1 MKNQAYRIMII
12 DRSEMVQ
19 SIITHILKQEIKKVS
34 IVTCNSA
41 EKAIEYLE
49 EKKFDLITTSV
60 LLPGLDG
67 FALCRRIRQ
76 SKKQHL
82 TPVIIVSSDADGRI
96 LREGFSAG
104 VTDYFNKSLGYKR
117 FVEFIKDVLQRHSG
131 QVGRILYVEDSLTA
145 TDNAT
150 KTILEKQGMHITH
163 ISTGEQ
169 ALALLKN
176 SSHYNNQIN
185 KKFDIVLT
193 DFVLEGEMTGGDLL
207 SAIRNQLHYSLQEM
221 PVLVMTIDD
230 NIDRQVEF
238 FRAGANDFITKPV
251 LEERLIARVK
261 LLLLIKHQYILLK
274 RYYRTIY
281 QLQTSDSLTGT
292 YSKQFFLEQGKAF
305 ISQYQNVC
313 LIMLDIDH
321 LEKINRTHGTI
332 KGDHILHLIGHYLTK
347 LFAKEAIVARLGGK
361 TFSILIPKCSIEK
374 GKEIAEKLRVQI
386 MGYKPDGLGITISI
400 GLAFSQSI
408 AETTITSLI
417 SDADSALR
425 TAQKEGYNRTC
436 LCLTKKNVTLLENHL
451 EWKL

>member
-19 SIITHILKQEIKKVS
+19 SIITHILKQEIKNAS

-49 EKKFDLITTSV
+49 KKKFDLITTSV
-60 LLPGLDG
+60 LLPGIDG
-67 FALCRRIRQ
+67 FALCRKIRQ
-76 SKKQHL
+76 SEKQHL

-104 VTDYFNKSLGYKR
+104 VTDYYNKSLGYKR
-117 FVEFIKDVLQRHSG
+117 FIEFIKDVLQRHSG
-131 QVGRILYVEDSLTA
+131 QVGRILYVEGSLTA
-145 TDNAT
+145 ADTT
-150 KTILEKQGMHITH
+150 RTILKKQGMHVTH
-163 ISTGEQ
+163 VSTGEQ
-169 ALALLKN
+169 ALALLKK
-176 SSHYNNQIN
+176 SGHYNNQIN
-185 KKFDIVLT
+185 KKIDIVLT
-193 DFVLEGEMTGGDLL
+193 DFVLEGKMTGGDLL
-207 SAIRNQLHYSLQEM
+207 YAIRNRLHYSIQEM

-230 NIDRQVEF
+230 DIDHQVEL
-238 FRAGANDFITKPV
+238 FRAGANDLITKPV
-251 LEERLIARVK
+251 LEERLIAKVK

-292 YSKQFFLEQGKAF
+292 YSKQFFLEKGKAF

-332 KGDHILHLIGHYLTK
+332 KGDHILHLIGHYLTES
-347 LFAKEAIVARLGGK
+347 FPKEVIVARLGGK
-361 TFSILIPKCSIEK
+361 TFSLLVPKCNIEK
-374 GKEIAEKLRVQI
+374 GKEIAEKLRIQI
-386 MGYKPDGLGITISI
+386 MGYKPDGLAITISI
-400 GLAFSQSI
+400 GLAFSQGI

-417 SDADSALR
+417 SDAESALR

-436 LCLTKKNVTLLENHL
+436 LCLTKKNVTLLENNL